1 MRNGVSAC
9 GRVGVSGRSGQ
20 SGPSGHIVADRLVEQ
35 VHDVYS
41 VHSVH
46 LAAATALTLP
56 DRRAP
61 GTGVVDANVR
71 LTLAFSD
78 RGRYPARGLKTSGS
92 RRLPIDRFL
101 ESDPPGLV
109 SMCRTGHRL
118 ES

>member
-1 MRNGVSAC
+1 MGV
-9 GRVGVSGRSGQ
+9 
-20 SGPSGHIVADRLVEQ
+20 SGPSGRIVADRLIEQ

-41 VHSVH
+41 VHWVHSVH

-71 LTLAFSD
+71 LALAFSD
-78 RGRYPARGLKTSGS
+78 RGRYRARGLETSGS
-92 RRLPIDRFL
+92 TRLPIDRFL

-109 SMCRTGHRL
+109 SMCRTGPRL